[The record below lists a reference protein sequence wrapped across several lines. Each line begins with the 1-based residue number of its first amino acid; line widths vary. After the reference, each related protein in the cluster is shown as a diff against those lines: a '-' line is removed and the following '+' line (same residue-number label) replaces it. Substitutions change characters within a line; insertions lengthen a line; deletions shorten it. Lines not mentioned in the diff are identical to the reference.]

1 MKNFRHVRHAAAL
14 SGLLL
19 SLAACGGSNG
29 EKESGRGGADVGIGT
44 SVTEAGAS
52 TTGPDSL
59 VAPQR
64 LAGEE
69 EGNKLGDGLWPYH
82 GAAAQV
88 RYAQVVRLDL
98 NLLDVPDIEARDVR
112 ILEGADLVEDL
123 VVAGGELRFITPAD
137 RGKTGNILL
146 SLDGKT
152 LKRTLKIEV
161 NSARFLE
168 VGEITPFHENDPDQ
182 VPLQLK
188 IRGMGPSNAIGH
200 EDLVFEVDRDIE
212 IDPNVS
218 NALVDVAG
226 HGVQSLQNL
235 WTLTPSRRGLVV
247 SRQDLKQI
255 VEKLPVG
262 DIRFS
267 VSLNGSGAY
276 NDFAREWAFIAHAP
290 IATLAGR
297 VIDEVSGKPS
307 RVLAGKK
314 IAIIGEGA
322 NATRI
327 VLSVDEDGNFSAQG
341 LPAGNYRAELLDS
354 SVPGLTQ
361 TTFQIRREDRHVQVD
376 LKYWQAANI
385 QDSDNRTVSGKVRA
399 KSPYRKEAMQGG
411 ITLVEGEISGEQCFK
426 FKFPGNN
433 YYTFQVSSSPAIPR
447 SSYSCLAVM
456 EIPKGV
462 KGIEVSMLLKSLRYN
477 FRADPIGYD
486 FADRWSYS
494 VSGLP
499 RVIAG
504 HGNSAQTYR
513 GHVVDEGCIDVSE
526 LTKNG
531 AHRFGVRLNASNF
544 GGYDSLSL
552 GFVVRSGC
560 NSGIKIS
567 SASFD
572 TKGKDGLSILKPLNN
587 SPDGVPNLP
596 GAYVSLSGATDPMGW
611 GGSFDF
617 GVQASKG
624 GY

>member
-1 MKNFRHVRHAAAL
+1 M
-14 SGLLL
+14 
-19 SLAACGGSNG
+19 
-29 EKESGRGGADVGIGT
+29 
-44 SVTEAGAS
+44 SVTQAGAS
-52 TTGPDSL
+52 TTGADSF

-64 LAGEE
+64 FAGD
-69 EGNKLGDGLWPYH
+69 EGGSRLVDGLWPYH

-182 VPLQLK
+182 VPLKLK

-327 VLSVDEDGNFSAQG
+327 VVSVDEDGNFSAQG

-354 SVPGLTQ
+354 TVPGFTQ
-361 TTFQIRREDRHVQVD
+361 TSFQIRREDRHVQVD
-376 LKYWQAANI
+376 LKHRPA
-385 QDSDNRTVSGKVRA
+385 VRA
-399 KSPYRKEAMQGG
+399 PGHDDGEAQ
-411 ITLVEGEISGEQCFK
+411 
-426 FKFPGNN
+426 
-433 YYTFQVSSSPAIPR
+433 R
-447 SSYSCLAVM
+447 
-456 EIPKGV
+456 
-462 KGIEVSMLLKSLRYN
+462 
-477 FRADPIGYD
+477 
-486 FADRWSYS
+486 
-494 VSGLP
+494 
-499 RVIAG
+499 
-504 HGNSAQTYR
+504 
-513 GHVVDEGCIDVSE
+513 
-526 LTKNG
+526 
-531 AHRFGVRLNASNF
+531 
-544 GGYDSLSL
+544 
-552 GFVVRSGC
+552 
-560 NSGIKIS
+560 
-567 SASFD
+567 
-572 TKGKDGLSILKPLNN
+572 
-587 SPDGVPNLP
+587 
-596 GAYVSLSGATDPMGW
+596 
-611 GGSFDF
+611 
-617 GVQASKG
+617 
-624 GY
+624 